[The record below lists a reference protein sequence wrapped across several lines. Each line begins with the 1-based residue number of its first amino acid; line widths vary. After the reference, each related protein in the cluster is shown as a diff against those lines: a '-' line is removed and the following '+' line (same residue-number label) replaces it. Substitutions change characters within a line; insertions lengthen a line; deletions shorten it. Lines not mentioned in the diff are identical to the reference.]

1 MTEPGNQD
9 HDGIA
14 NAFLIRYLED
24 LDGDTVRPVEAYQHE
39 FPGYEDLIAG
49 KYAELLGD
57 TETEAPATELFAA
70 ELEVGTALSL
80 LDEACR
86 DVGPYTLRHCL
97 GEGAWGRSIL
107 LSSASPFGV
116 SSR

>member
-14 NAFLIRYLED
+14 NAFLVRYLED